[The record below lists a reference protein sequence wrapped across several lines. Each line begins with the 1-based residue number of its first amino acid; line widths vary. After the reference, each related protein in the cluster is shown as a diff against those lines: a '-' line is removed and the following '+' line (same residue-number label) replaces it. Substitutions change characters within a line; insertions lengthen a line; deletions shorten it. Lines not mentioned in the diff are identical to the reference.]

1 MTEERSRGVLTSA
14 GGVPILDCSPDE
26 RPRRAVVVLHDA
38 AGATGQN
45 DDFTGRFADLG
56 YRAVA
61 PQLYYR
67 AGDRSLDHGDIEG
80 MVRQMKALND
90 TDLLAD
96 LRAIV
101 GYLSDEG
108 FDDRAIGLVGFCMGG
123 TIGLFGARHLA
134 LGAAVTF
141 YGGGIVDPEFGIP
154 PLLDLAPDLR
164 TPWLGLYG
172 DLDRL
177 APVEE
182 VERLRSAAGRSPV
195 PTALHRYAEA
205 GHAFQADRRPT
216 MYHEASAQDA
226 WEKTLQWLDEHVVTS
241 QLSSTA

>member
-1 MTEERSRGVLTSA
+1 MTEGRSRGVLTSA
-14 GGVPILDCSPDE
+14 GGVPILDCSPDGS
-26 RPRRAVVVLHDA
+26 PRRAVVVLHDA

-45 DDFTGRFADLG
+45 DSFTRRFADLG
-56 YRAVA
+56 YRSIA

-67 AGDRSLDHGDIEG
+67 AGARSLSYDDTDG
-80 MVRQMKALND
+80 MVGQMKALNEV
-90 TDLLAD
+90 DLLAD
-96 LRAIV
+96 LRSVV
-101 GYLSDEG
+101 GYLNGEG

-141 YGGGIVDPEFGIP
+141 YGGGIVDAEFGIP
-154 PLLDLAPDLR
+154 PLLDLAPDLQ

-182 VERLRSAAGRSPV
+182 VERLRRAAARSPV

-205 GHAFQADRRPT
+205 GHAFQADSRPA
-216 MYHEASAQDA
+216 MYHEASARDA
-226 WEKTLQWLDEHVVTS
+226 WEKTLQWLDQH
-241 QLSSTA
+241 LATAPMSPTA